1 MCPTQY
7 TMRTK
12 GAVFTREVGVAADY
26 IRNNK
31 VVCTLFGNENIF
43 GLFSKVAPQALEK
56 VSDFKQR
63 DLKPFFRVGSSDAK
77 TLEHIVSLESGIH
90 PETSD
95 SILMLAS
102 TILAIGSQYGPIGI
116 LLEGSDTVLPR
127 IKGSIKTID
136 GKTISTVG
144 FMVSPRQGDDFT
156 RLVSHIADEHLLLAG
171 TSANPSGALESGG
184 SGHHSFGGVV
194 YDFGLH
200 QDICFYIP
208 DGPKNGQGFS
218 TTIIFL
224 DRNGLVEVIR
234 QGSIDKETTLKIL
247 TEAGVDPERIL
258 FSRATNISKYDYD
271 KHDSESYERD
281 LIHAL
286 VDEAT
291 RTREW
296 YMPLSLVK
304 RQPPEA
310 VPVSGFISRT
320 V

>member
-1 MCPTQY
+1 
-7 TMRTK
+7 MRNK
-12 GAVFTREVGVAADY
+12 GAVFTREVQVAADY

-43 GLFSKVAPQALEK
+43 GLFSKVDPQALKK
-56 VSDFKQR
+56 VSDCKQR
-63 DLKPFFRVGSSDAK
+63 DLRPFFRVGSADAK
-77 TLEHIVSLESGIH
+77 TLQHIVSQDSGIH

-116 LLEGSDTVLPR
+116 LLEGSDAVLPR
-127 IKGSIKTID
+127 IKGSIKTAE
-136 GKTISTVG
+136 GKTITTVG
-144 FMVSPRQGDDFT
+144 FMVSPQQGDDFT
-156 RLVSHIADEHLLLAG
+156 RLISHIADEHLLLAG
-171 TSANPSGALESGG
+171 TSANPSGAPESGG

-208 DGPKNGQGFS
+208 DGPKNGKGFS

-234 QGSIDKETTLKIL
+234 QGSIDKETTINIL
-247 TEAGVDPERIL
+247 TEAGVDLERIL

-271 KHDSESYERD
+271 KHESGPYERN

-296 YMPLSLVK
+296 HMPLSLVK
-304 RQPPEA
+304 RQPPEV
-310 VPVSGFISRT
+310 VPVSEFIPRT

>member
-1 MCPTQY
+1 
-7 TMRTK
+7 MRNK

-63 DLKPFFRVGSSDAK
+63 DLKPFFRVGSSDAR
-77 TLEHIVSLESGIH
+77 TLEHIVSRESGIH
-90 PETSD
+90 PEMPD

-102 TILAIGSQYGPIGI
+102 TIMAIGAKYGPIGI
-116 LLEGSDTVLPR
+116 LMEGSDSLLPR
-127 IKGSIKTID
+127 IKGSIKTVD
-136 GKTISTVG
+136 GKTINTVG

-156 RLVSHIADEHLLLAG
+156 RLVSHLADEHLLLAG
-171 TSANPSGALESGG
+171 TSANPSGAIESGG

-208 DGPKNGQGFS
+208 DGPKNGKGFS
-218 TTIIFL
+218 TTIIYL
-224 DRNGLVEVIR
+224 DKNGLVEVIR
-234 QGSIDKETTLKIL
+234 QGSIDKETTLSIL
-247 TEAGVDPERIL
+247 TEAGVEPERIL
-258 FSRATNISKYDYD
+258 FARASNISKYDYD

-304 RQPPEA
+304 RQLPGV
-310 VPVSGFISRT
+310 VPAPAFIPRT